1 VIDNV
6 LPTVITKNITIQ
18 LNAAGA
24 ASIVVADINNAST
37 DNCGI
42 ATLSL
47 DKTSFS
53 CSNVGAN
60 TVTLRVTDTNGNV
73 ATKTA
78 IVTVEDKIAPV
89 ALTKNITVQL
99 VFGKRVDNC
108 RRCKQRFNRQRIKL
122 LELDKALFSC
132 GNEGDNIVT

>member
-1 VIDNV
+1 VATQVIQTVTVIDNV

-53 CSNVGAN
+53 CSNGAN

-89 ALTKNITVQL
+89 ALTKTL
-99 VFGKRVDNC
+99 
-108 RRCKQRFNRQRIKL
+108 RFNLVLRQT
-122 LELDKALFSC
+122 C
-132 GNEGDNIVT
+132 

>member
-1 VIDNV
+1 
-6 LPTVITKNITIQ
+6 LLLWSKY
-18 LNAAGA
+18 GY
-24 ASIVVADINNAST
+24 
-37 DNCGI
+37 
-42 ATLSL
+42 
-47 DKTSFS
+47 
-53 CSNVGAN
+53 
-60 TVTLRVTDTNGNV
+60 LRVTDTNGNV

-99 VFGKRVDNC
+99 GASNVLITAADVNNGSTDNC
-108 RRCKQRFNRQRIKL
+108 GIKL